1 MDRLVGREKEREGPG
16 RGGGLITARGTW
28 LLQTILTHGLAT
40 RIAPHPIGQAAK
52 KKKQEQQQQQ
62 LQQELQQSQHEQ
74 HRQH

>member
-40 RIAPHPIGQAAK
+40 RIAPHPIGEAAK
-52 KKKQEQQQQQ
+52 KETAKTTIAT
-62 LQQELQQSQHEQ
+62 
-74 HRQH
+74 RTAAIAT

>member
-1 MDRLVGREKEREGPG
+1 MGRPVGREKEREGEKEQG

-52 KKKQEQQQQQ
+52 KETGTTTATIAT
-62 LQQELQQSQHEQ
+62 
-74 HRQH
+74 RTAAAIAT

>member
-40 RIAPHPIGQAAK
+40 RIAPHPIGEAAK
-52 KKKQEQQQQQ
+52 KETGTTTATIAT
-62 LQQELQQSQHEQ
+62 
-74 HRQH
+74 RTAAIAT